1 MGTTWSYE
9 NWMTN
14 IPDETKLSTLSIPG
28 THDTMTSHAESVF
41 FIGCKG
47 TLSLRRQCLT
57 QNWNLTTQL
66 MNGIRFIDI
75 RIYQKLHRIA
85 PHEPLQNGPY
95 NINHGIF
102 HLDVTLIDVL
112 NDLRMFLSVHNKE
125 TVSK

>member
-1 MGTTWSYE
+1 
-9 NWMTN
+9 MTN

-28 THDTMTSHAESVF
+28 THDTMTSHAESEF

-75 RIYQKLHRIA
+75 RIHQMSHRIA
-85 PHEPLQNGPY
+85 PSEPLTYGPY

-112 NDLRMFLSVHNKE
+112 DDLKIFLSAHSNE
-125 TVSK
+125 TVSKYIIQPSD